1 MVLSTVKNI
10 INHSIKIPSITILRN
25 TTSIKRSQ
33 NKCIQLKSKAK
44 EQRKTSTATN
54 IQNINPFLIAI
65 QNGSH
70 SNARWI
76 TQKNAIQNGSH
87 SNARWINRKNAI
99 QNGSHSS
106 ARWISK
112 NKAIQNGNQIIAREI
127 TK

>member
-1 MVLSTVKNI
+1 M
-10 INHSIKIPSITILRN
+10 
-25 TTSIKRSQ
+25 
-33 NKCIQLKSKAK
+33 QLKSKAK

-87 SNARWINRKNAI
+87 S
-99 QNGSHSS
+99 S

-112 NKAIQNGNQIIAREI
+112 NKAIQNGNEIIAREI